1 MFELPARWL
10 IHIQAGNCN
19 SKLEVQVVVPF
30 KYQGSLH
37 WSKDPTGQQ
46 SVVVWWSGINNN
58 QHIVSMG
65 ISRYLHR
72 I

>member
-30 KYQGSLH
+30 KYQGRLQ
-37 WSKDPTGQQ
+37 WSKDPAGQQ
-46 SVVVWWSGINNN
+46 WSAINNN

-65 ISRYLHR
+65 ISTYLQR